1 MRQRFLRSMESLEA
15 IFSFLE
21 RFSDA
26 EKLDPASAYA
36 LTLAVEEFFTNI
48 IKYGRGTEGAVV
60 IEANR
65 HGGTVTVRLEERT
78 PEPFDVTR
86 PTQTQFDVPS
96 ADRRPG
102 GLGIHIAKEMLD
114 GLSYDYSDGTS
125 RITLTKLLEK

>member
-1 MRQRFLRSMESLEA
+1 MRQRFLRSMDSLEA
-15 IFSFLE
+15 IFAFLD

-60 IEANR
+60 IEASR
-65 HGGTVTVRLEERT
+65 HGAAVTVHLEERT

-86 PTQTQFDVPS
+86 PTQTQFEVPS
-96 ADRRPG
+96 TDRRPG